1 MGTSLGMAS
10 GESSN
15 QGRSLESST
24 RETYRFYERA
34 EEINNTLTSPGR
46 EMGLGMEFALIVGTA
61 VALFPVTFGAGAR
74 CASGADVWHAKQRAA
89 LWRRGSS
96 GASDTDFRPGG
107 VAVAASGCS
116 GQ

>member
-61 VALFPVTFGAGAR
+61 VALFLLTFGAGAR
-74 CASGADVWHAKQRAA
+74 WEFWWAIAAA
-89 LWRRGSS
+89 LYVVGLAGS
-96 GASDTDFRPGG
+96 
-107 VAVAASGCS
+107 
-116 GQ
+116 